1 MPDGG
6 ARHRLLAARAGELAR
21 HGIEHRRAPL
31 ALARDVRLQAHACG
45 QAGDDQRDRQH
56 DREADEVLDVA
67 DGEGKQR
74 RHEEEVE
81 CSDRQNRGGDGRT
94 AAEAHGDEHDGQQ
107 VDHGDVHQLEHRAH
121 QRTDCRA
128 QRDCGEAHRVA
139 RPTKLFASQVH
150 VRAAAR
156 EEGIAQNARLV
167 GAAYHKDVDAFGSRD
182 QLAVGRRP
190 EQAPPQR
197 PARAA
202 DDDARDIALLGV
214 VGDFLAGRRAAER
227 HRLRAERLGEPKQ
240 RDAPVALLVRQ
251 AQQLG
256 RFDIHDDPA
265 GVQRRRHALAGAHQ
279 ALALLVGADRDQQP
293 LAGRPGGANALALA
307 VFAHRGVD
315 AVRGG
320 AQRQLAQ
327 RDEVALAEEILDRVA
342 RLLGD
347 VHLARLQPLEQHVG
361 RRVDHHHLVGALE
374 HAVRNGFLH
383 AHAGDPGDDVVQAL
397 DVLHVDRG
405 MHGNARLEELLDV
418 LPALGMPRP
427 RLALERIAV
436 RELVDEQ
443 GPRLASKRRVEV
455 EVAQRGAAVS
465 DLPVRQ
471 PL

>member
-1 MPDGG
+1 MGG
-6 ARHRLLAARAGELAR
+6 TQVGAAAGEER
-21 HGIEHRRAPL
+21 
-31 ALARDVRLQAHACG
+31 V
-45 QAGDDQRDRQH
+45 
-56 DREADEVLDVA
+56 
-67 DGEGKQR
+67 
-74 RHEEEVE
+74 
-81 CSDRQNRGGDGRT
+81 
-94 AAEAHGDEHDGQQ
+94 
-107 VDHGDVHQLEHRAH
+107 
-121 QRTDCRA
+121 A
-128 QRDCGEAHRVA
+128 QR
-139 RPTKLFASQVH
+139 
-150 VRAAAR
+150 
-156 EEGIAQNARLV
+156 ARLV
-167 GAAYHKDVDAFGSRD
+167 GAAYHDDVDAFGSRD

-256 RFDIHDDPA
+256 RFDIHDDPV

-293 LAGRPGGANALALA
+293 LAGRPGGADALALA

-427 RLALERIAV
+427 RVALERIAV

-455 EVAQRGAAVS
+455 EVAQRGAPVS